1 MPRFFV
7 EPDQIRE
14 DKIDIIGQ
22 DVRHIRDVLRLDC
35 AAQIEVCDGQG
46 TDYHCIIDEINKE
59 VIIAKVISKAPSDSE
74 PKTRLILFQSLIKGD
89 KIEWVI
95 QKATELGV
103 DKIVP
108 MQTTYCVSK
117 TDKSKKTD
125 AKISRWNKIAN
136 SAAKQS
142 GRGIVPEVAMPV
154 TFSQAL
160 NLCSD
165 MDLALM
171 AYEKENQRNLKS
183 HIKGYEGKTIGIL
196 IGPEGGFS
204 KEEVMQADKAGIG
217 AITLGPRILRS
228 ETASI
233 ALLSNILYELG
244 EMDL

>member
-7 EPDQIRE
+7 EPDQIIE
-14 DKIDIIGQ
+14 DKISITGQ

-35 AAQIEVCDGQG
+35 AAQIEVCDGLG
-46 TDYHCIIDEINKE
+46 NDYDCIIEEIKKD
-59 VIIAKVISKAPSDSE
+59 VIIAKVLGKTISKSE
-74 PKTRLILFQSLIKGD
+74 TKTRIILFQSLIKGD

-103 DKIVP
+103 GKIVP

-117 TDKSKKTD
+117 MDKSKKTD
-125 AKISRWNKIAN
+125 GKISRWNKIAN

-154 TFSQAL
+154 TFNQAL
-160 NLCSD
+160 GLCSD
-165 MDLALM
+165 LDLALM
-171 AYEKENQRNLKS
+171 AYEKENQRNLREQ
-183 HIKGYEGKTIGIL
+183 IQGYEGKTIGIL

-204 KEEVMQADKAGIG
+204 KEEVMEAQKAGIG

-228 ETASI
+228 ETASL